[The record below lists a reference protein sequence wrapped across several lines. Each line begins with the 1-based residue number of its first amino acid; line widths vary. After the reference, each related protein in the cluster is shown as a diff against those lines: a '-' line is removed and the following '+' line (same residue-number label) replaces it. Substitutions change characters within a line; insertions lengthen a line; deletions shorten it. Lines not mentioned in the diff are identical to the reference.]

1 MTEKNVLL
9 GFIIATTVLLM
20 NTNFLFVGLVT
31 DLLVI
36 AAYLLSKYLYMTY
49 KTEGKYL
56 ERIYMVPLY
65 IILTMAVLVTGI
77 FSILGRYIPVF
88 ADKSLFST
96 FALPIKGYFAAEIFF
111 MAVFVYLLFKTVLVD
126 VLELHLKLEGNN
138 ELKRAPKRKEKTPIQ
153 AKEESVAVFKSIP
166 EEKPKDEL
174 YPYDVKK
181 LPVVVMIDRNE

>member
-9 GFIIATTVLLM
+9 GFIIVTIVLFM

-36 AAYLLSKYLYMTY
+36 AAYLLSKYLYISY

-65 IILTMAVLVTGI
+65 IILIMAVLVSGI
-77 FSILGRYIPVF
+77 FSILGRYISVF
-88 ADKSLFST
+88 ANKALFST
-96 FALPIKGYFAAEIFF
+96 LAFPIKGYFAAEIFF

-126 VLELHLKLEGNN
+126 VLELNLKFEGNN
-138 ELKRAPKRKEKTPIQ
+138 DLKRAPKRKEKTRAR
-153 AKEESVAVFKSIP
+153 AKEEPVAVFESIP
-166 EEKPKDEL
+166 EAKPKDEL

>member
-9 GFIIATTVLLM
+9 GFIIATTVLFM

-65 IILTMAVLVTGI
+65 TILTMTVLVTGI
-77 FSILGRYIPVF
+77 FSILGRYLSVF
-88 ADKSLFST
+88 ANKALFST
-96 FALPIKGYFAAEIFF
+96 FALPVKGYFAAEMFF
-111 MAVFVYLLFKTVLVD
+111 MAIFVYLLFKTVLVD
-126 VLELHLKLEGNN
+126 VLELHLKFEGNKD
-138 ELKRAPKRKEKTPIQ
+138 LIGAAKRKENTSTR